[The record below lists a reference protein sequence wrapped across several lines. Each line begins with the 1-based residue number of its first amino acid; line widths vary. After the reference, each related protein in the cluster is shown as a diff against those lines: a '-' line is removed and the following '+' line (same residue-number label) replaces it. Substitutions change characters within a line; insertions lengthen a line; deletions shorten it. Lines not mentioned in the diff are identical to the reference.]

1 MTAANLERKLLR
13 FPAPKL
19 LARIAAETPEQ
30 NRDDESGAADVSPNV
45 RDRLPDS
52 PARAFDESPSMRL
65 TGEIARAKCQEVRWA
80 LRRPDA
86 GLADRLILYG
96 QTRVQR

>member
-19 LARIAAETPEQ
+19 LTRIVAETTEQ
-30 NRDDESGAADVSPNV
+30 NRDDESGVADVSPNV

-52 PARAFDESPSMRL
+52 PARAFDESPSMGL
-65 TGEIARAKCQEVRWA
+65 TGEIAQAKCQEVRRA

-86 GLADRLILYG
+86 GLANRRILHG
-96 QTRVQR
+96 QTRVPR